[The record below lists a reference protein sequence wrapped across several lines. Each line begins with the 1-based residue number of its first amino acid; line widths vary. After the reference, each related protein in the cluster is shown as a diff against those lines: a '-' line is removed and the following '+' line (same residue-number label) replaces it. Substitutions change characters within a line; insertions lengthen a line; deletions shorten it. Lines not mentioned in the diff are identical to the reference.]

1 MSYEVERQAQ
11 NPIREPSIVDMVET
25 AITLLQKGNE
35 GFILF
40 VEGE

>member
-11 NPIREPSIVDMVET
+11 NPIKEPSIVDMLEK
-25 AITLLQKGNE
+25 AIAVLQKGNE